1 MAKGKTKG
9 KRGGIRPGAGN
20 PYKWKH
26 RETKPV
32 RLPIVLIPKI
42 LEIARLIDGQEY
54 IDRVE
59 HEFDDEEGKPEYYN
73 GYYAAELSYLRCGND
88 ALAAELSYLRCG
100 NDALA
105 SEVNNLRTENEALIA
120 QLMELSN
127 GALPEPKPDFSSLL
141 LVREPKPL
149 AKQDRRKKHKAI
161 FVEKQV

>member
-42 LEIARLIDGQEY
+42 LEIAQLIDGQED

-73 GYYAAELSYLRCGND
+73 GYYAAELSYLRSGND
-88 ALAAELSYLRCG
+88 ALVQ
-100 NDALA
+100 
-105 SEVNNLRTENEALIA
+105 EVNKLRTENKALKA
-120 QLMELSN
+120 QLMELNN
-127 GALPEPKPDFSSLL
+127 GVLPEPKPDFSSLL

-149 AKQDRRKKHKAI
+149 AKQDRRKKRKGI
-161 FVEKQV
+161 FFVEKQV

>member
-9 KRGGIRPGAGN
+9 KRGGVRPGAGN

-42 LEIARLIDGQEY
+42 LEIAQLIDGQED

-73 GYYAAELSYLRCGND
+73 GYYAAELSYLRSGND
-88 ALAAELSYLRCG
+88 ALVQ
-100 NDALA
+100 
-105 SEVNNLRTENEALIA
+105 EVNKLRTENKVLKA
-120 QLMELSN
+120 QLMELNN
-127 GALPEPKPDFSSLL
+127 GVLPEPKLDFSSLL
-141 LVREPKPL
+141 VVPEPKPL
-149 AKQDRRKKHKAI
+149 AKQDRRKKRRAT
-161 FVEKQV
+161 FVE

>member
-9 KRGGIRPGAGN
+9 KRGGMRPGAGN

-42 LEIARLIDGQEY
+42 LEIAQLIDGQEY

-73 GYYAAELSYLRCGND
+73 GYYAAELAYLRYGND
-88 ALAAELSYLRCG
+88 ALVF
-100 NDALA
+100 
-105 SEVNNLRTENEALIA
+105 EVNNLRKENEALKA
-120 QLMELSN
+120 QLMELNN
-127 GALPEPKPDFSSLL
+127 GVLPERKPDYSRLL
-141 LVREPKPL
+141 LVTEPKSVP
-149 AKQDRRKKHKAI
+149 KQNRIKKRKNI
-161 FVEKQV
+161 FVE

>member
-42 LEIARLIDGQEY
+42 LEIAQLIDGQEY

-73 GYYAAELSYLRCGND
+73 GYYAAQLAYLRYGND
-88 ALAAELSYLRCG
+88 ALVF
-100 NDALA
+100 
-105 SEVNNLRTENEALIA
+105 EVNNLRKENEALKA
-120 QLMELSN
+120 QLMELNN
-127 GALPEPKPDFSSLL
+127 GVLPERKPDYSRLL
-141 LVREPKPL
+141 LVTEPKSVP
-149 AKQDRRKKHKAI
+149 KQNRIKKRKNI
-161 FVEKQV
+161 FVE

>member
-9 KRGGIRPGAGN
+9 KRGGTRPGAGN

-42 LEIARLIDGQEY
+42 LEIAQLIDGQEY

-59 HEFDDEEGKPEYYN
+59 HEFDDEEGKPKSYN
-73 GYYAAELSYLRCGND
+73 GYYAAQLSYLRT
-88 ALAAELSYLRCG
+88 G

-105 SEVNNLRTENEALIA
+105 SEVNNLRTENEALKA
-120 QLMELSN
+120 QIKELNN
-127 GALPEPKPDFSSLL
+127 GVLPEPLPDISSFLF
-141 LVREPKPL
+141 VPEPKSLP
-149 AKQDRRKKHKAI
+149 KRDRRKKRKDV
-161 FVEKQV
+161 FLK

>member
-1 MAKGKTKG
+1 MTKGKTKG

-42 LEIARLIDGQEY
+42 LEIAQLIDGQED

-73 GYYAAELSYLRCGND
+73 GYYAGQLAYLRYGND
-88 ALAAELSYLRCG
+88 V
-100 NDALA
+100 LA
-105 SEVNNLRTENEALIA
+105 SEVRNLRTENEALKA
-120 QLMELSN
+120 QLMELNN
-127 GALPEPKPDFSSLL
+127 GVLPESLPDSSLL
-141 LVREPKPL
+141 LVREPTPL
-149 AKQDRRKKHKAI
+149 AKQDRRKKRKTL
-161 FVEKQV
+161 FL

>member
-9 KRGGIRPGAGN
+9 KQGGIRPGAGN

-42 LEIARLIDGQEY
+42 LEIAQLIDGQEY

-73 GYYAAELSYLRCGND
+73 GYYAAELSYLRMGND
-88 ALAAELSYLRCG
+88 GLVQEINKLR
-100 NDALA
+100 
-105 SEVNNLRTENEALIA
+105 RENEALKA
-120 QLMELSN
+120 QLRELNN
-127 GALPEPKPDFSSLL
+127 GLLPEPNPDFSNLL
-141 LVREPKPL
+141 LVPKPKHL
-149 AKQDRRKKHKAI
+149 GKQNRRKKRKGII

>member
-42 LEIARLIDGQEY
+42 LEIAQLIDGQEY

-88 ALAAELSYLRCG
+88 ALV
-100 NDALA
+100 
-105 SEVNNLRTENEALIA
+105 SEIKNLRTENEALKA
-120 QLMELSN
+120 QLMELNN
-127 GALPEPKPDFSSLL
+127 GVLPEPKLDFSSLL
-141 LVREPKPL
+141 VVPEPKPL
-149 AKQDRRKKHKAI
+149 AKQDRRKKRKGII